1 MSPDPSAGSI
11 IDPVAAYYD
20 LSDVAPLTQGK
31 SRIVYQHPA
40 FDSLL
45 IKVVRPG
52 CRDEERFEN
61 ARPRRYSVWRF
72 GGMRVWARE
81 YDEYIALLWRTRE
94 LPDYISR
101 YFGFC
106 QTNFG
111 PGMVVEKVLG
121 PDGSMAQTLES
132 LLKEG
137 RLEADHLHRL
147 VDRFFDDLIASDA
160 VVSGLHLGNIV
171 LREGPNEKFVLIDGL
186 GDIVLIKTKMFS
198 RRLRTR
204 SLNRRRATFHQ
215 QIDRKLARA

>member
-137 RLEADHLHRL
+137 RLEADRLHRL
-147 VDRFFDDLIASDA
+147 VDRFFDDLIASD
-160 VVSGLHLGNIV
+160 GKRC
-171 LREGPNEKFVLIDGL
+171 LRPMGDQVDLLKFQGRSSSILVFGWPAAIA
-186 GDIVLIKTKMFS
+186 S
-198 RRLRTR
+198 RVAFR
-204 SLNRRRATFHQ
+204 
-215 QIDRKLARA
+215 